1 MITQAKAGRPFKA
14 ILVIVMLIGGGF
26 YFQVPAE
33 NLSKNDLET
42 FLNLDGPE
50 AFDILIHNPDLL
62 KQRSAQVKVYR
73 SQRSKDPT
81 ILAAALR
88 LCFQVPRLEI
98 IAPMVH
104 KRCNGAFIGKNPQQK
119 QLLLK
124 LVLEYPHLKKDLRV
138 VGLIAMS
145 LHSKDESLQ
154 HLGKTLV
161 EKYPKLKENPAIR
174 EAVAETDSG
183 LPNYQLFKNTVD
195 PIFIASGSD
204 GRACVNCHSKRPILF
219 LPTAGP
225 NDEKESIIRQRY
237 LSVLRVVDLETP
249 LDSLILN
256 KPTNPVAEKPEET
269 SNSNHHSG
277 GPRFQ
282 KGDGTYQAIL
292 AWIQSAQN

>member
-124 LVLEYPHLKKDLRV
+124 LVLEL
-138 VGLIAMS
+138 
-145 LHSKDESLQ
+145 
-154 HLGKTLV
+154 
-161 EKYPKLKENPAIR
+161 
-174 EAVAETDSG
+174 
-183 LPNYQLFKNTVD
+183 
-195 PIFIASGSD
+195 
-204 GRACVNCHSKRPILF
+204 
-219 LPTAGP
+219 
-225 NDEKESIIRQRY
+225 
-237 LSVLRVVDLETP
+237 
-249 LDSLILN
+249 SLI
-256 KPTNPVAEKPEET
+256 
-269 SNSNHHSG
+269 H
-277 GPRFQ
+277 
-282 KGDGTYQAIL
+282 I
-292 AWIQSAQN
+292 